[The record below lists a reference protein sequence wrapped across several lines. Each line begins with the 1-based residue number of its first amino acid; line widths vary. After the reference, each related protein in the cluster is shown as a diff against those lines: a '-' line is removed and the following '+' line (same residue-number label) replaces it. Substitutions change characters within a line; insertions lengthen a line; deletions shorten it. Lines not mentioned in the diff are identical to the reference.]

1 MYVGVLPLLL
11 LLHQKNVGNLHG
23 KEIKFVM
30 MATTMLDAIGMEEIV
45 VETATTIII
54 ANSVNVWIQI
64 ILPQHA

>member
-11 LLHQKNVGNLHG
+11 LHQKNVGNFHG

-30 MATTMLDAIGMEEIV
+30 MPTTMLDVIGMEEIV

-54 ANSVNVWIQI
+54 AKNVNVWIQI
-64 ILPQHA
+64 ILP

>member
-11 LLHQKNVGNLHG
+11 HQKNVGNFHG

-30 MATTMLDAIGMEEIV
+30 MPTTMLEVIV

-54 ANSVNVWIQI
+54 AKSVNVWIQI
-64 ILPQHA
+64 ILPHHA